1 MKEVAIGA
9 CTWLHLIVLVIWI
22 GHMVNALILFS
33 PLADRYVKTTDYG
46 DFIAEYRRRDK
57 PVALVCIAI
66 FFVTGFFLM
75 LLNENYKGIGD
86 ILANSWSLVLFTK
99 HILVLAMVGLGIYQG
114 SRVMPNLAEASKKL
128 ATQGP
133 DKPENIA
140 TVSRLEKTRRTVTQA
155 LCGLSLLVLLLTAVG
170 EVL

>member
-1 MKEVAIGA
+1 MKEVAIIA

-22 GHMVNALILFS
+22 GHMFNALILFA
-33 PLADRYVKTTDYG
+33 PLAGRYVKTTDYG

-57 PVALVCIAI
+57 PVALSCIAI
-66 FFVTGFFLM
+66 FFITGFFLM
-75 LLNENYKGIGD
+75 LLNENYTGVGD

-114 SRVMPNLAEASKKL
+114 SRVMPSLAEVSKKS
-128 ATQGP
+128 ATQEP
-133 DKPENIA
+133 DEPGTIA
-140 TVSRLEKTRRTVTQA
+140 AVSRLEKTRRTVTQA
-155 LCGLSLLVLLLTAVG
+155 LCGLAMLVLLLTAIG